1 MNDHPL
7 IKFILYF
14 ICGIILQK
22 IFGLNG
28 LSLLTALILLLS
40 SLIPLIQLNKNYL
53 KPLTNFVVLLLI
65 ILSAMLHYSQFKNQK
80 ANYPFDSQK
89 VSNAVVYGKVNN
101 IELIKEERIVFNVKT
116 DSLFVDDKMVPMKI
130 SLIASLREA
139 ISDVNRKYKEIGVG
153 NYVECRGNIFRAR
166 NERNPGEFDYEDY
179 IQQRGFSGLLIINE
193 ADNVKI
199 IDKNIEPFGNAVF
212 NVRKAID
219 EQILSMHNKT
229 TGGFLRGLLLGD
241 RSMIQYEIENE
252 FVNAGVVH
260 VLSVSGL
267 HVGFI
272 ILIFIFLFK
281 RFNVYTR
288 FALTFIG
295 LLFYVIITYFQAPV
309 TRSAVMGLA
318 LLSAPLTNRS
328 RNNINSLSLAALI
341 ILIFRPDDLFD
352 PGFQLSFS
360 AILAIIIFYPPFS
373 KFIYKL
379 NIKFELLKD
388 ILLFCAVSLAAQIGT
403 LPFTLVYFHKL
414 SIVAL
419 FANMF
424 VIPLSG
430 MIVGL
435 GIFTIAI
442 GPIINWFG
450 SVFASANELMTYVLF
465 YLVELFGKLNFSFI
479 PINQFSLYDG
489 LIFYFVLIFLYH
501 NWKKLTTAKAKIITV
516 VFSILALGVFFPL
529 DNRDLLEDKKLSIAA
544 IDIGQGDSFLI
555 RFPNGETALIDG
567 GDATK
572 YFDNG
577 ERVIKPFLDRMGIDE
592 INYGFISHVDGD
604 HYRGMVYFITS
615 GLVKVIY
622 KPKIDSALEKDIEL
636 EKLIRSKGIPVRYYG
651 KDILKIGGTRLY
663 ILNDTLNN
671 YFESFETNDKSGVI
685 KLVYGTTSFL
695 FCGDAQTK
703 AEKYYAG
710 NYKEFLRC
718 SVLKAGH
725 HGSKTSTS
733 EIFLNYVKPKFAI
746 ISSGILNRFNHPSP
760 EIIERLQNHNV
771 QLLRTD
777 LSGAVIL
784 QSDGKTIRN
793 INWKKPGR
801 GFIF

>member
-1 MNDHPL
+1 
-7 IKFILYF
+7 
-14 ICGIILQK
+14 
-22 IFGLNG
+22 
-28 LSLLTALILLLS
+28 
-40 SLIPLIQLNKNYL
+40 
-53 KPLTNFVVLLLI
+53 
-65 ILSAMLHYSQFKNQK
+65 MLHYSQFKNEK
-80 ANYPFDSQK
+80 AVYPFDSQK

-101 IELIKEERIVFNVKT
+101 IELIKEERIVFNIKT
-116 DSLFVDDKMVPMKI
+116 DSLFLNGKKTVMKI

-139 ISDVNRKYKEIGVG
+139 ISNVNQKYREIGVG
-153 NYVECRGNIFRAR
+153 NYLECRGNIFRAR

-179 IQQRGFSGLLIINE
+179 IQQRGFSGLLIINN

-199 IDKNIEPFGNAVF
+199 IDNKIEPFGNAVF
-212 NVRKAID
+212 NARKVID
-219 EQILSMHNKT
+219 EQILSLHNKT

-288 FALTFIG
+288 FALTFTG
-295 LLFYVIITYFQAPV
+295 LLIYVIITYFQAPV
-309 TRSAVMGLA
+309 TRSAIMGLA

-328 RNNINSLSLAALI
+328 PNNINSLSLAAFV

-435 GIFTIAI
+435 GILTIAI
-442 GPIINWFG
+442 GTIYSWFG

-489 LIFYFVLIFLYH
+489 IIFYFILIFLYL
-501 NWKKLTTAKAKIITV
+501 NWKRLTTVKSKIIV
-516 VFSILALGVFFPL
+516 VSFSILTLAVLFSL
-529 DNRDLLEDKKLSIAA
+529 DNKVLLEEKKLSIVA
-544 IDIGQGDSFLI
+544 IDIGQGDSFLVK
-555 RFPNGETALIDG
+555 FPNGETALIDG

-577 ERVIKPFLDRMGIDE
+577 ERVIKPFLERMGIDK

-604 HYRGMVYFITS
+604 HYRGMVYLIKS
-615 GLVKVIY
+615 GLIEEIY
-622 KPKIDSALEKDIEL
+622 KPRIDSTLEKDVEL
-636 EKLIRSKGIPVRYYG
+636 EKLIRSKGIPVSYYG

-671 YFESFETNDKSGVI
+671 YFDSFETNDKSGLM
-685 KLVYGTTSFL
+685 KLVYGNTSFL
-695 FCGDAQTK
+695 FTGDAQIK
-703 AEKYYAG
+703 AEKYYAD
-710 NYKEFLRC
+710 NYKEFLKC
-718 SVLKAGH
+718 NVLKAGH
-725 HGSKTSTS
+725 HGSKTSTC
-733 EIFLNYVKPKFAI
+733 EMFLNYVQPKSAI
-746 ISSGILNRFNHPSP
+746 ISSGILNKFNHPSP
-760 EIIERLQNHNV
+760 EVIERFQNHNV
-771 QLLRTD
+771 ELLRTD
-777 LSGAVIL
+777 LSGAIIL
-784 QSDGKTIRN
+784 QSDGGTIKN